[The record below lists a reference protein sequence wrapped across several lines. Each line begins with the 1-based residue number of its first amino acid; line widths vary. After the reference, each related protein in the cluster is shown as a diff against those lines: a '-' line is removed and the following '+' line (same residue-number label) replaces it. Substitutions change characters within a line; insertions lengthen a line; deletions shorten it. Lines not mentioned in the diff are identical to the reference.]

1 MDIRHK
7 HIEKLINTLVVPKVN
22 KILEDE
28 MAPMI
33 QKVEVDTIYTSSWS
47 DIRDTEFVTI
57 MIHYKNQEGGRYVS
71 VSGISYPISC
81 MIVTILPYVLSGD
94 NYNITILNILMDNM
108 DSSTYRFVTFSQ
120 LESFNYYIKL
130 LQERV

>member
-1 MDIRHK
+1 MDNRHK

-33 QKVEVDTIYTSSWS
+33 YNVEVDTINIYST
-47 DIRDTEFVTI
+47 DIRDIEFVTI
-57 MIHYKNQEGGRYVS
+57 MIHYKNPEGGRYVS
-71 VSGISYPISC
+71 VSSISYPISC

-108 DSSTYRFVTFSQ
+108 DSSTFRFVTFSM
-120 LESFNYYIKL
+120 LKSFDYYVKL

>member
-1 MDIRHK
+1 MDNRHK

-22 KILEDE
+22 KILEDG

-33 QKVEVDTIYTSSWS
+33 YNVEVDTINIYST
-47 DIRDTEFVTI
+47 DIRDIEFVTI

-71 VSGISYPISC
+71 VSSISYPISC

-108 DSSTYRFVTFSQ
+108 DSSTFRFVTFSM
-120 LESFNYYIKL
+120 LKSFDYYVKL

>member
-1 MDIRHK
+1 MDNRHK

-33 QKVEVDTIYTSSWS
+33 YKVQVDTINIYST
-47 DIRDTEFVTI
+47 DIRDIEFVTI

-71 VSGISYPISC
+71 VSSISYPISC
-81 MIVTILPYVLSGD
+81 MIVTILPYVLTGD
-94 NYNITILNILMDNM
+94 NYNIMILNILMDNM
-108 DSSTYRFVTFSQ
+108 DSSTYKFVTFSH
-120 LESFNYYIKL
+120 LESFDYYMKL

>member
-1 MDIRHK
+1 MDNRHK

-33 QKVEVDTIYTSSWS
+33 YKVQVDTINIYST
-47 DIRDTEFVTI
+47 DIRDIEFVTI
-57 MIHYKNQEGGRYVS
+57 MIHYKNPEGGRYVS
-71 VSGISYPISC
+71 VSSISYPISC
-81 MIVTILPYVLSGD
+81 MIVTILPYVLTGD
-94 NYNITILNILMDNM
+94 NYNIMILNILMDNM
-108 DSSTYRFVTFSQ
+108 DSSTFKFVTFSM
-120 LESFNYYIKL
+120 LESFDYYVKL

>member
-1 MDIRHK
+1 MDNRHK
-7 HIEKLINTLVVPKVN
+7 HIQKLINTLVVPKVN
-22 KILEDE
+22 KILEDG
-28 MAPMI
+28 MAPLI
-33 QKVEVDTIYTSSWS
+33 YNVEVDTINIYST
-47 DIRDTEFVTI
+47 DIRDIEFVTI

-71 VSGISYPISC
+71 VSSISYPISC

-108 DSSTYRFVTFSQ
+108 DSSTFRFVTFSM
-120 LESFNYYIKL
+120 LESFDYYIKL

>member
-1 MDIRHK
+1 MDNRHK

-33 QKVEVDTIYTSSWS
+33 YKVKVDTINIYST
-47 DIRDTEFVTI
+47 DIRDIEFVTI
-57 MIHYKNQEGGRYVS
+57 MIHYKNPEGGRYVS
-71 VSGISYPISC
+71 VSSISYPISC

-94 NYNITILNILMDNM
+94 NYNIMILNILMDNM
-108 DSSTYRFVTFSQ
+108 DSSTYKFVTFSK
-120 LESFNYYIKL
+120 LESFDYYIKL
-130 LQERV
+130 LQERI

>member
-1 MDIRHK
+1 MDNRHK

-22 KILEDE
+22 KILENE

-33 QKVEVDTIYTSSWS
+33 LKVEVDTIYTSSWS

-71 VSGISYPISC
+71 VSSISYPISC

-108 DSSTYRFVTFSQ
+108 DSSTFKFVTFSM
-120 LESFNYYIKL
+120 LKSFDYYVKL

>member
-1 MDIRHK
+1 MDNRHK
-7 HIEKLINTLVVPKVN
+7 HIKKLINTLVVPKVN
-22 KILEDE
+22 KILEDG
-28 MAPMI
+28 MAPLI
-33 QKVEVDTIYTSSWS
+33 YNVEVDTINIYST
-47 DIRDTEFVTI
+47 DIRDIEFVTI

-71 VSGISYPISC
+71 VSSISYPISC

-108 DSSTYRFVTFSQ
+108 DSSTFRFVTFSM
-120 LESFNYYIKL
+120 LKSFDYYVKL

>member
-1 MDIRHK
+1 MDNRHK
-7 HIEKLINTLVVPKVN
+7 HIQKLINTLVVPKVN
-22 KILEDE
+22 KILEDG
-28 MAPMI
+28 MAPLI
-33 QKVEVDTIYTSSWS
+33 YNVEVDTINIYST
-47 DIRDTEFVTI
+47 DIRDIEFVTI

-71 VSGISYPISC
+71 VSSISYPISC

-108 DSSTYRFVTFSQ
+108 DSSTFRFVTFSM
-120 LESFNYYIKL
+120 LKSFDYYVKL

>member
-1 MDIRHK
+1 MDNRHK

-33 QKVEVDTIYTSSWS
+33 YKVQVDTINIYST
-47 DIRDTEFVTI
+47 DIRDIEFVTI
-57 MIHYKNQEGGRYVS
+57 MIHYKNPEGGRYVS
-71 VSGISYPISC
+71 VSSISYPISC
-81 MIVTILPYVLSGD
+81 MIVTILPYVLTGD
-94 NYNITILNILMDNM
+94 NYNIMILNILMDNM
-108 DSSTYRFVTFSQ
+108 DSSTFKFVTFSM
-120 LESFNYYIKL
+120 LESFDYYIKL